1 MSPPSPDAFP
11 PPEPCRNRAFSLIE
25 LAIVVAIIGLLSALA
40 VPTARNL
47 IIAARSDAV
56 INDLRV
62 YAAAFQ
68 TYVHEKADWPGPGD
82 GSGLIPAGMET
93 YLSNSNWTAVTRI
106 GGKYTWDRNTPHQGY
121 RYAAAISIRSVEGSP
136 VSDNLNQLLDIDRR
150 IDDGNLE
157 TGNFIL
163 GYRNYPVFVIEP

>member
-1 MSPPSPDAFP
+1 M
-11 PPEPCRNRAFSLIE
+11 IE
-25 LAIVVAIIGLLSALA
+25 LAIVVAIIGIISAIS

-47 IIAARSDAV
+47 IIAARSEAV

-62 YAAAFQ
+62 FASAFQ
-68 TYVHEKADWPGPGD
+68 TYVHEKSDWPAPGD
-82 GSGLIPAGMET
+82 GSGLIPAGMQA
-93 YLSNSNWTAVTRI
+93 YLRDSNWTAFTRI
-106 GGKYTWDRNTPHQGY
+106 GGQYTWDRNTLHQGY
-121 RYAAAISIRSVEGSP
+121 RYAAAISIRSVPGSP

>member
-1 MSPPSPDAFP
+1 MSPTSSDEIP
-11 PPEPCRNRAFSLIE
+11 PQDPRRTRAFTLVE
-25 LAIVVAIIGLLSALA
+25 FAVVIAIIGVLSALG
-40 VPTARNL
+40 VPNVRNL
-47 IIAARSDAV
+47 IIAARSEAV

-62 YAAAFQ
+62 FAAAFQ
-68 TYVHEKADWPGPGD
+68 THVHEKADWPGPGD
-82 GSGLIPAGMET
+82 GSGLIPTGMES
-93 YLSNSNWTAVTRI
+93 YLRASNWTEITRI
-106 GGKYTWDRNTPHQGY
+106 GGKYTWDRNTLHQGY